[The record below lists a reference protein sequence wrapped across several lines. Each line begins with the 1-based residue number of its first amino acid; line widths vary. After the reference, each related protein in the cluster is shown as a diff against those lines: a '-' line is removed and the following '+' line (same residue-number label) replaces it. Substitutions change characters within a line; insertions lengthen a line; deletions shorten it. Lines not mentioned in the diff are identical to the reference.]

1 MGAYASRRLLWAAV
15 TVILTSMIV
24 FLLLR
29 FIPGNII
36 NIIQANMAANG
47 GGLIDRAAISKL
59 LGLNVPVYVQYTRW
73 ITGIVLHGNLGSSLM
88 NSRPITP
95 LIVQRI
101 PLTFELC
108 LMSLIIVLLI
118 SIPIGIYAAIR
129 QDTILDRIL
138 RSFAIIL
145 MSVPNFVIAGIITFY
160 VFIWWHYF
168 TPLVFISIGKDPL
181 GNLGMMIMPALALGS
196 QQTGGT
202 MRVMRTMMLETLRQ
216 DYIRTAWAKG
226 LRERV
231 VVIRHALKNALIPV
245 ITMVGGWIPILI
257 GGSVIIEYIFNLPG
271 VGRLLFDALNNRDY
285 PMISAIT
292 LILSVFVVLSN
303 LLVDLAYGWL
313 GPRIHYQ

>member
-15 TVILTSMIV
+15 TIILTSMVV

-29 FIPGNII
+29 FIPGNVLD
-36 NIIQANMAANG
+36 IIQENLAANG
-47 GGLIDRAAISKL
+47 GGPIDRAAISKL
-59 LGLNVPVYVQYTRW
+59 LGLNVPVYVQYGRW
-73 ITGIVLHGNLGSSLM
+73 VTGIVFHGNLGSSLM
-88 NSRPITP
+88 NSRPLTP

-108 LMSLIIVLLI
+108 LMSLIVVLII

-145 MSVPNFVIAGIITFY
+145 MSVPNFVIAAIITFY
-160 VFIWWHYF
+160 VFVWWHYF

-226 LRERV
+226 LKERV

-245 ITMVGGWIPILI
+245 ITMVGWWIPILI

-271 VGRLLFDALNNRDY
+271 VGRLLFDALNQRDY

-292 LILSVFVVLSN
+292 LILSVIVVLSN

-313 GPRIHYQ
+313 DPRIHYQ

>member
-1 MGAYASRRLLWAAV
+1 MGAYASRRLLWAAL
-15 TVILTSMIV
+15 TIILTSMVV

-29 FIPGNII
+29 FIPGNIL
-36 NIIQANMAANG
+36 NIIQENMAANG
-47 GGLIDRAAISKL
+47 GGPIDRAGISKL
-59 LGLNVPVYVQYTRW
+59 LGLNVPVYIQYARW
-73 ITGIVLHGNLGSSLM
+73 VTGIVLHGNLGSSLM

-95 LIVQRI
+95 LIVQRV
-101 PLTFELC
+101 PLTLELC

-118 SIPIGIYAAIR
+118 SIPIGIFAAIR

-138 RSFAIIL
+138 RSFTIIL
-145 MSVPNFVIAGIITFY
+145 ISVPNFVIAGIITFY

-168 TPLVFISIGKDPL
+168 TPLQFISIGKDHL

-313 GPRIHYQ
+313 DPRIHYQ

>member
-1 MGAYASRRLLWAAV
+1 MGAYASRRLLWATV
-15 TVILTSMIV
+15 TIILTSMVV

-29 FIPGNII
+29 FIPGNVLD
-36 NIIQANMAANG
+36 IIQENLAANG
-47 GGLIDRAAISKL
+47 GGPIDRAAISKL
-59 LGLNVPVYVQYTRW
+59 LGLNVPVYVQYARW
-73 ITGIVLHGNLGSSLM
+73 VTGIVFHGNLGSSLM
-88 NSRPITP
+88 NSRPLTP

-108 LMSLIIVLLI
+108 LMSLIIVLII

-145 MSVPNFVIAGIITFY
+145 MSVPNFVIAAIITFY
-160 VFIWWHYF
+160 VFVWWHYF

-226 LRERV
+226 LKERV

-271 VGRLLFDALNNRDY
+271 VGRLLFDALNQRDY

-292 LILSVFVVLSN
+292 LILSVIVVLSN

-313 GPRIHYQ
+313 DPRIHYQ

>member
-15 TVILTSMIV
+15 TIILTSMVV

-29 FIPGNII
+29 FIPGNILD
-36 NIIQANMAANG
+36 IIQANG
-47 GGLIDRAAISKL
+47 GIDRAGISKL
-59 LGLNVPVYVQYTRW
+59 LGLNVPVYVQYARW
-73 ITGIVLHGNLGSSLM
+73 VTGIVFHGNLGSSLM
-88 NSRPITP
+88 NSRPLTP

-108 LMSLIIVLLI
+108 LMSLIVVLII

-145 MSVPNFVIAGIITFY
+145 MSVPNFVIAAIITFY
-160 VFIWWHYF
+160 VFVWWHYF

-313 GPRIHYQ
+313 DPRIHYQ

>member
-1 MGAYASRRLLWAAV
+1 MGAYASRRLLWAAL
-15 TVILTSMIV
+15 TIILTSMVV

-29 FIPGNII
+29 FIPGNIL
-36 NIIQANMAANG
+36 NIIQENMAANG
-47 GGLIDRAAISKL
+47 GGPIDRAGISKL
-59 LGLNVPVYVQYTRW
+59 LGLNVPVYIQYARW
-73 ITGIVLHGNLGSSLM
+73 VTGIVLHGNLGSSLM

-95 LIVQRI
+95 LIVQRV
-101 PLTFELC
+101 PLTLELC

-118 SIPIGIYAAIR
+118 SIPIGIFAAIR

-138 RSFAIIL
+138 RSFTIIL
-145 MSVPNFVIAGIITFY
+145 ISVPNFVIAGIITFY

-313 GPRIHYQ
+313 DPRIHYQ

>member
-15 TVILTSMIV
+15 TIILTSMVV

-29 FIPGNII
+29 FIPGNILD
-36 NIIQANMAANG
+36 IIQANG
-47 GGLIDRAAISKL
+47 GIDRAAISKL
-59 LGLNVPVYVQYTRW
+59 LGLNVPVYVQYARW
-73 ITGIVLHGNLGSSLM
+73 VTGIVLHGNLGSSLM
-88 NSRPITP
+88 NSRPLTP

-108 LMSLIIVLLI
+108 LISLIVVLII

-145 MSVPNFVIAGIITFY
+145 ISVPNFVIAGIITLY
-160 VFIWWHYF
+160 VFVWWHYF
-168 TPLVFISIGKDPL
+168 APLQFISIGKDPL

-226 LRERV
+226 LKERV

-245 ITMVGGWIPILI
+245 ITMVGGWVPILI

-271 VGRLLFDALNNRDY
+271 VGRLLFDALNQRDY

-292 LILSVFVVLSN
+292 LILSVIVVLSN

-313 GPRIHYQ
+313 DPRIHYQ

>member
-1 MGAYASRRLLWAAV
+1 MGAYASRRLLWADV
-15 TVILTSMIV
+15 TIILTSMVV

-29 FIPGNII
+29 FIPGNVLD
-36 NIIQANMAANG
+36 IIQENLAANG
-47 GGLIDRAAISKL
+47 GGPIDRAAISKL
-59 LGLNVPVYVQYTRW
+59 LGLNVPVYVQYARW
-73 ITGIVLHGNLGSSLM
+73 VTGIVLHGNLGSSLM
-88 NSRPITP
+88 NSRPLTP

-108 LMSLIIVLLI
+108 LMSLIIVLII

-145 MSVPNFVIAGIITFY
+145 MSVPNFVIAAIITFY
-160 VFIWWHYF
+160 VFVWWHYF

-226 LRERV
+226 LKERV

-271 VGRLLFDALNNRDY
+271 VGRLLFDALNQRDY

-292 LILSVFVVLSN
+292 LILSVIVVLSN

-313 GPRIHYQ
+313 DPRIHYQ

>member
-118 SIPIGIYAAIR
+118 SIPIGIYAAVR

-313 GPRIHYQ
+313 DPRIHYQ

>member
-15 TVILTSMIV
+15 TIILTSMVV

-29 FIPGNII
+29 FIPGNILD
-36 NIIQANMAANG
+36 IIQANG
-47 GGLIDRAAISKL
+47 GIDRAGISKL
-59 LGLNVPVYVQYTRW
+59 LGLNVPVYVQYARW
-73 ITGIVLHGNLGSSLM
+73 VTGIVLHGNLGSSLM
-88 NSRPITP
+88 NSRPLTP

-108 LMSLIIVLLI
+108 LMSLIVVLII

-145 MSVPNFVIAGIITFY
+145 MSVPNFVIAAIITFY
-160 VFIWWHYF
+160 VFVWCHYF

-313 GPRIHYQ
+313 DPRIHYQ

>member
-15 TVILTSMIV
+15 TIILTSMVV

-29 FIPGNII
+29 FIPGNILD
-36 NIIQANMAANG
+36 IIQANG
-47 GGLIDRAAISKL
+47 GIDRAGISKL
-59 LGLNVPVYVQYTRW
+59 LGLNVPVYVQYARW
-73 ITGIVLHGNLGSSLM
+73 VTGIVLHGNLGSSLM
-88 NSRPITP
+88 NSRPLTP

-108 LMSLIIVLLI
+108 LMSLIIVLII

-145 MSVPNFVIAGIITFY
+145 MSVPNFVIAAIITFY
-160 VFIWWHYF
+160 VFVWWHYF
-168 TPLVFISIGKDPL
+168 TPLVFIPIGKDPL

-226 LRERV
+226 LKERV

-271 VGRLLFDALNNRDY
+271 VGRLLFDALNQRDY

-292 LILSVFVVLSN
+292 LILSVIVVLSN

-313 GPRIHYQ
+313 DPRIHYQ

>member
-15 TVILTSMIV
+15 TIILTSMVV

-29 FIPGNII
+29 FIPGNILD
-36 NIIQANMAANG
+36 IIQANG
-47 GGLIDRAAISKL
+47 GIDRAGISKL
-59 LGLNVPVYVQYTRW
+59 LGLNVPVYVQYARW
-73 ITGIVLHGNLGSSLM
+73 VTGIVLHGNLGSSLM
-88 NSRPITP
+88 NSRPLTP

-108 LMSLIIVLLI
+108 LMSLIIVLII

-145 MSVPNFVIAGIITFY
+145 MSVPNFVIAAIITFY
-160 VFIWWHYF
+160 VFVWWHYF

-226 LRERV
+226 LKERV

-271 VGRLLFDALNNRDY
+271 VGRLLFDALNQRDY

-292 LILSVFVVLSN
+292 LILSVIVVLSN

-313 GPRIHYQ
+313 DPRIHYQ

>member
-29 FIPGNII
+29 FIPGNIL

-47 GGLIDRAAISKL
+47 GGPIDRAAISKL
-59 LGLNVPVYVQYTRW
+59 LGLNVPVYVQYARW
-73 ITGIVLHGNLGSSLM
+73 VTGIVLHGNLGSSLM

-95 LIVQRI
+95 LVLQRI

-108 LMSLIIVLLI
+108 LMSLIIVLII

-145 MSVPNFVIAGIITFY
+145 MSVPNFVIAAIITFY
-160 VFIWWHYF
+160 VFVWWHYF

-226 LRERV
+226 LKERV

-292 LILSVFVVLSN
+292 LILSVIVVLSN

-313 GPRIHYQ
+313 DPRIHYQ

>member
-15 TVILTSMIV
+15 TIILTSMVV

-29 FIPGNII
+29 FIPGNVLD
-36 NIIQANMAANG
+36 IIQENLAANG
-47 GGLIDRAAISKL
+47 GGPIDRAAISKL
-59 LGLNVPVYVQYTRW
+59 LGLNVPVYVQYARW
-73 ITGIVLHGNLGSSLM
+73 VTGIVLHGNLGSSLM
-88 NSRPITP
+88 NSRPLTP

-108 LMSLIIVLLI
+108 LMSLIVVLII

-145 MSVPNFVIAGIITFY
+145 ISVPNFVIAGIITLY
-160 VFIWWHYF
+160 VFVWWHYF

-226 LRERV
+226 LKERV

-271 VGRLLFDALNNRDY
+271 VGRLLFDALNQRDY

-292 LILSVFVVLSN
+292 LILSVIVVLSN

-313 GPRIHYQ
+313 DPRIHYQ

>member
-313 GPRIHYQ
+313 DPRIHYQ

>member
-1 MGAYASRRLLWAAV
+1 
-15 TVILTSMIV
+15 
-24 FLLLR
+24 
-29 FIPGNII
+29 
-36 NIIQANMAANG
+36 MAANG

-292 LILSVFVVLSN
+292 LILSVIVVLSN

-313 GPRIHYQ
+313 DPRIHYQ

>member
-292 LILSVFVVLSN
+292 LILSVIVVLSN

-313 GPRIHYQ
+313 DPRIHYQ

>member
-15 TVILTSMIV
+15 TIILTSMVV

-29 FIPGNII
+29 FIPGNVLD
-36 NIIQANMAANG
+36 IIQENLAANG
-47 GGLIDRAAISKL
+47 GGPIDRAAISKL
-59 LGLNVPVYVQYTRW
+59 LGLNVPVYVQYARW
-73 ITGIVLHGNLGSSLM
+73 VTGIVFHGNLGSSLM
-88 NSRPITP
+88 NSRPLTP

-108 LMSLIIVLLI
+108 LMSLIIVLII

-145 MSVPNFVIAGIITFY
+145 MSVPNFVIAAIITFY
-160 VFIWWHYF
+160 VFVWWHYF

-226 LRERV
+226 LKERV

-271 VGRLLFDALNNRDY
+271 VGRLLFDALNQRDY

-292 LILSVFVVLSN
+292 LILSVIVVLSN

-313 GPRIHYQ
+313 DPRIHYQ

>member
-1 MGAYASRRLLWAAV
+1 MRAYASRRLLWAAV
-15 TVILTSMIV
+15 TIILTSMVV

-29 FIPGNII
+29 FIPGNILD
-36 NIIQANMAANG
+36 IIQANG
-47 GGLIDRAAISKL
+47 GIDRAAISKL
-59 LGLNVPVYVQYTRW
+59 LGLNVPVYVQYARW
-73 ITGIVLHGNLGSSLM
+73 VTGIVLHGNLGSSLM
-88 NSRPITP
+88 NSRPLTP

-108 LMSLIIVLLI
+108 LMSLIVVLII

-145 MSVPNFVIAGIITFY
+145 ISVPNFVIAGIITLY
-160 VFIWWHYF
+160 VFVWWHYF
-168 TPLVFISIGKDPL
+168 TPLVFIPIGKDPL

-226 LRERV
+226 LKERV

-271 VGRLLFDALNNRDY
+271 VGRLLFDALNQRDY

-292 LILSVFVVLSN
+292 LILSVIVVLSN

-313 GPRIHYQ
+313 DPRIHYQ

>member
-1 MGAYASRRLLWAAV
+1 MGAYASRRLLWAAL
-15 TVILTSMIV
+15 TIILTSMVV

-29 FIPGNII
+29 FIPGNIL
-36 NIIQANMAANG
+36 NIIQENMAANG
-47 GGLIDRAAISKL
+47 GGPIDRAGISKL
-59 LGLNVPVYVQYTRW
+59 LGLNVPVYIQYARW
-73 ITGIVLHGNLGSSLM
+73 VTGIVLHGNLGSSLM

-101 PLTFELC
+101 PLTLELC

-118 SIPIGIYAAIR
+118 SIPIGIFAAIR

-138 RSFAIIL
+138 RSFTIIL
-145 MSVPNFVIAGIITFY
+145 ISVPNFVIAGIITFY

-168 TPLVFISIGKDPL
+168 TPLQFISIGKDPL

-271 VGRLLFDALNNRDY
+271 VGRLLFDALNQRDY

-292 LILSVFVVLSN
+292 LILSVIVVLSN

-313 GPRIHYQ
+313 DPRIHYQ

>member
-15 TVILTSMIV
+15 TIILTSMVV

-29 FIPGNII
+29 FIPGNVLD
-36 NIIQANMAANG
+36 IIQENLAANG
-47 GGLIDRAAISKL
+47 GGPIDRAAISKL
-59 LGLNVPVYVQYTRW
+59 LGLNVPVYVQYGRW
-73 ITGIVLHGNLGSSLM
+73 VTGIVFHGNLGSSLM
-88 NSRPITP
+88 NSRPLTP

-108 LMSLIIVLLI
+108 LMSLIIVLII

-145 MSVPNFVIAGIITFY
+145 MSVPNFVIAAIITFY
-160 VFIWWHYF
+160 VFVWWHYF

-226 LRERV
+226 LKERV

-271 VGRLLFDALNNRDY
+271 VGRLLFDALNQRDY

-292 LILSVFVVLSN
+292 LILSVIVVLSN

-313 GPRIHYQ
+313 DPRIHYQ